1 MKVARREDA
10 WRGRHELG
18 YQQASAAPGPV
29 TCGESGPSPASLP
42 FSRPYPRGP
51 ACEDPAARPQPQP
64 LQLVTT
70 GGGDRGSLA
79 GGERQAPRSR
89 LSEVLP
95 NNAGLLRRLLN
106 GSGRGGGGGSDIP
119 GERSRR
125 RRLLH
130 SRLASR
136 CRRAP
141 RALADT
147 HAPKARAPRLA
158 LPGNPPACRQR

>member
-1 MKVARREDA
+1 MD
-10 WRGRHELG
+10 H
-18 YQQASAAPGPV
+18 
-29 TCGESGPSPASLP
+29 
-42 FSRPYPRGP
+42 
-51 ACEDPAARPQPQP
+51 
-64 LQLVTT
+64 
-70 GGGDRGSLA
+70 
-79 GGERQAPRSR
+79 
-89 LSEVLP
+89 LP

-136 CRRAP
+136 GRRAP

-158 LPGNPPACRQR
+158 LPGHPPARRQRQPRPSPLPPRPPSRWAQ